1 MIDLL
6 TTSPALS
13 LPMVLQALRVA
24 VGRWCGRGL
33 LSAALTWL
41 VYQRVGAIAGRLER
55 LAARFA
61 AGRLVR
67 RHAARRGVVPVTEG
81 DGAASCRAASC
92 RAAPCRA
99 APCRAAMV
107 RVWPHGFAWLI
118 PVGTHEAAGIGLHL
132 RAVLAHP
139 EMVALL
145 GAAPQ
150 VRRLLTPVCRM
161 LGVEASL
168 LRPAQV
174 SEGDASGRSDGA
186 EAEAVGRSGRPR
198 SVGGAA
204 RVPFASVSRIAL
216 ARGVLAAARRG
227 GFARGS

>member
-1 MIDLL
+1 MNLL

-13 LPMVLQALRVA
+13 LPFVLRALRDGL
-24 VGRWCGRGL
+24 GRWCGRGVL
-33 LSAALTWL
+33 TAALAWL
-41 VYQRVGAIAGRLER
+41 VYQRVGAIVGRLEL

-67 RHAARRGVVPVTEG
+67 RHAARRAVVPVTEG
-81 DGAASCRAASC
+81 NGAAA
-92 RAAPCRA
+92 
-99 APCRAAMV
+99 CRAAMV
-107 RVWPHGFAWLI
+107 RAPRVRVWPQGFAWLI
-118 PVGTHEAAGIGLHL
+118 PVGAHEAAGIGLHL
-132 RAVLAHP
+132 REVLAHP

-145 GAAPQ
+145 LAAPQ

-168 LRPAQV
+168 LRPVQV
-174 SEGDASGRSDGA
+174 SEGAAGGRWDGA
-186 EAEAVGRSGRPR
+186 ETGAVGRLVRPR

-204 RVPFASVSRIAL
+204 RVPLASVSRIAL
-216 ARGVLAAARRG
+216 PRGVLAAARRG

>member
-1 MIDLL
+1 MNLL

-13 LPMVLQALRVA
+13 LPFVLRALRDGL
-24 VGRWCGRGL
+24 GRWCGRGVL
-33 LSAALTWL
+33 TAALAWL
-41 VYQRVGAIAGRLER
+41 VYQRVGAIVGRLER

-81 DGAASCRAASC
+81 DAAAACLAASCRA
-92 RAAPCRA
+92 PMV
-99 APCRAAMV
+99 RAAMV
-107 RVWPHGFAWLI
+107 RVWPQGFAWLI
-118 PVGTHEAAGIGLHL
+118 PVGAHEAAGIGLHL

-139 EMVALL
+139 EMVVLL

-168 LRPAQV
+168 LRPVQV
-174 SEGDASGRSDGA
+174 SDADAGGRSDGA
-186 EAEAVGRSGRPR
+186 ETGAVGRSGRPR

-204 RVPFASVSRIAL
+204 RVPLASVSRIAL
-216 ARGVLAAARRG
+216 PRGVLAAARRG